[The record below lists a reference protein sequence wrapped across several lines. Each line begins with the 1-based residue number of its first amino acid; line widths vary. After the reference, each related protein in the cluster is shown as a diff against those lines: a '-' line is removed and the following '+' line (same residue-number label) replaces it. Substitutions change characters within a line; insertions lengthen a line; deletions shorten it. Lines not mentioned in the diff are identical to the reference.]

1 MSLTATRSG
10 LQEDGTFANEILNVS
25 HNALIGDLIGDL
37 IGAVQALSADN
48 EAMRKRID
56 ALEAKGA

>member
-25 HNALIGDLIGDL
+25 HNALIGDLIG
-37 IGAVQALSADN
+37 AVQALSADN
-48 EAMRKRID
+48 EALRKRLD